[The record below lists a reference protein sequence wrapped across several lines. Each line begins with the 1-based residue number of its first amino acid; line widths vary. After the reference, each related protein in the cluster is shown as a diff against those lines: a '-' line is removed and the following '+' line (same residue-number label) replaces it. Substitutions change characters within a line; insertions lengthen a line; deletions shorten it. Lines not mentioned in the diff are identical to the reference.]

1 MTAVRPNEE
10 FITPTFLI
18 NYLLSDY
25 MKIQTYRQNDIG
37 TILDSLNVKGIK
49 QILFLIPNIEVVTQY
64 EKIARPIRELIEMNN
79 DIKDFNLTLIDDE
92 VEMIED

>member
-1 MTAVRPNEE
+1 
-10 FITPTFLI
+10 
-18 NYLLSDY
+18 
-25 MKIQTYRQNDIG
+25 MKIQTYRQTDIG

-79 DIKDFNLTLIDDE
+79 DIKDFNLTLTEDE